1 MKDFW
6 SDPMSRINK
15 VWILLLLCLA
25 LYLPGLSMLPA
36 TDRDE
41 SRYMQA
47 TRQMVESGDMID
59 IRFQDEPRYKKPIGI
74 YWLQAGFVFTA
85 KALGAA
91 STERAPYRL
100 PSAIGATA
108 AVLLLYQGFKSQ
120 VGERQAFAASVFL
133 ACTLLVGVEAHL
145 AKTDAVQLAA
155 IVAMQSGLANLTCRP
170 PSYGHWWFRLL
181 FWLGLGLGM
190 LIKGPVA
197 PVIAALTIAWIS
209 WKARSLF
216 PLKVLHPLPWLALP
230 LLLVGPWLLSIQGIS
245 DGQFVQHSLGNDFLA
260 KILEGQEDHG
270 APPGTYLFLTPLL
283 LWPMSWLIIPHCWRA
298 LRDPQPSQMEVTS
311 FAFGW
316 LVLPWILF
324 ELVPTKLPHYVL
336 PLLPALCLLAGMS
349 LFRSNQVASDMSGLS
364 LWPLRIAKASWLAT
378 GSVLALGVPALSI
391 WATGA
396 LSWLSSFISLLCIL
410 IIFLVPKIEKNADK
424 MIASAIAA
432 IVVFG
437 LIFEGFLP
445 RIAPLWPAES
455 LRSAVQ
461 AKNLPV
467 AISGYGEPSVVFNLG
482 TNTLTT
488 SFDRVVDHV
497 LQNQEAIAIFP
508 YEDLT
513 QFSKMTLGQVKVSQ
527 LGRFRGINYSKGRK
541 IDLIVVETSI
551 SMPALGTAPDL
562 KF

>member
-1 MKDFW
+1 MKAFW
-6 SDPMSRINK
+6 SVPIKRINK
-15 VWILLLLCLA
+15 FWVLLFLCFA

-47 TRQMVESGDMID
+47 TRQMVESGDMVD

-108 AVLLLYQGFKSQ
+108 AVLLLYLGFKSQ
-120 VGERQAFAASVFL
+120 IGERQAFGASVFL

-155 IVAMQSGLANLTCRP
+155 IVAMQAGLANLTCRP
-170 PSYGHWWFRLL
+170 PSYGHWRFRLL

-197 PVIAALTIAWIS
+197 PVIAALTIAWMS
-209 WKARSLF
+209 WRARSLF

-245 DGQFVQHSLGNDFLA
+245 DGQFIQHSVGHDFLA
-260 KILEGQEDHG
+260 KILEGQESHG
-270 APPGTYLFLTPLL
+270 APPGTYLLITPLL
-283 LWPMSWLIIPHCWRA
+283 LWPMSWLMIPHSWRA
-298 LRDPQPSQMEVTS
+298 FRDPQPSQMMLTS

-349 LFRSNQVASDMSGLS
+349 LFSPNQMVSDMRGLS
-364 LWPLRIAKASWLAT
+364 LWPRRIAKASWLAT
-378 GSVLALGVPALSI
+378 GLVLALGVPVLSI

-396 LSWLSSFISLLCIL
+396 VSWLSSLISLLCIL
-410 IIFLVPKIEKNADK
+410 IIFLTPKIEKDADK

-445 RIAPLWPAES
+445 RLAPLWPAES
-455 LRSAVQ
+455 LRSVVQ

-488 SFDRVVDHV
+488 SLDRVVVHV
-497 LQNQEAIAIFP
+497 LQNKEAIAIFP
-508 YEDLT
+508 YDNLIR
-513 QFSKMTLGQVKVSQ
+513 FSKKTFGQVKVSK
-527 LGRFRGINYSKGRK
+527 LGRVRGINYSKGRK
-541 IDLIVVETSI
+541 IDLVVVETSI
-551 SMPALGTAPDL
+551 SMPALRSAPEV